1 MIQFMR
7 STSSAAASQAPLLQ
21 AGQPFYETDTH
32 KLKIGDGSTA
42 WNDLPY
48 IGGSGSASSSGRNYG
63 KVVVVGTSTAGHTA
77 DEVDFLC
84 DGVSDHVEIN
94 TALGAVVGAGAGL
107 VLLLNG
113 TYTLA
118 GTIYVNH
125 TNVTLMGESQAVII
139 TGTGDPGTTY
149 GGVMIQCLRQ
159 DETSVLPRRARKI
172 ANLSI
177 ISNQR
182 INKLDVSDCIL
193 DHVYIDGTS
202 ENGNDGRGFGI
213 HSSNGNLECTNC
225 YIENCF
231 VAVEL
236 NEYSSV
242 HDCVFV
248 NCERALI
255 STGPYGQA
263 TKNLYLNCLA
273 PMYRPEENTLFAF
286 NRCVNCGDIT
296 YQNSGNSS
304 FMMIGN
310 MIHGDG
316 TQTEGLYTAGII
328 IGNTVSGYTT
338 GATIGSTGMSAFIG
352 NYVESSSSYAINI
365 RDHVNNAIVT
375 NNVYDSQESVD
386 TSLAKENVVI
396 DNNVKYTS

>member
-1 MIQFMR
+1 MR

-48 IGGSGSASSSGRNYG
+48 IGGPESTSGASKNHG

-84 DGVSDHVEIN
+84 DGVSDHLEIN
-94 TALGAVVGAGAGL
+94 LALASVVGAGAGT

-118 GTIYVNH
+118 GTIYLNH

-139 TGTGDPGTTY
+139 TGTGNPDNNI
-149 GGVMIQCLRQ
+149 GGDMIQCLRQ
-159 DETSVLPRRARKI
+159 DETSALPRKARKI
-172 ANLSI
+172 ANLSVV
-177 ISNQR
+177 SNQR
-182 INKLDVSDCIL
+182 MSRLNVSDCIL
-193 DHVYIDGTS
+193 DHVYIDGSS
-202 ENGNDGRGFGI
+202 ENGNDGRGFGVD
-213 HSSNGNLECTNC
+213 SPDGNLECINC

-242 HDCVFV
+242 HDCTFV
-248 NCERALI
+248 NCERANT

-263 TKNLYLNCLA
+263 TKNLYLNCKA
-273 PMYRPEENTLFAF
+273 PIYRPEENTLFAF
-286 NRCVNCGDIT
+286 NRCVNCDNIT
-296 YQNSGNSS
+296 YQNTGNSS

-310 MIHGDG
+310 VIQGDG
-316 TQTEGLYTAGII
+316 TKDDGLYTAGII
-328 IGNTVSGYTT
+328 IGNSVSGYTT
-338 GATIGSTGMSAFIG
+338 GAMIGSVGTSVFVG
-352 NYVESSSSYAINI
+352 NYVESSSNYAIDIRSTVDNAVITSNI
-365 RDHVNNAIVT
+365 
-375 NNVYDSQESVD
+375 YDSQQSVN

-396 DNNVKYTS
+396 DNNVKYAS